1 MYWLYILIVIADCL
15 TLRVSQCFL
24 QLGSEFIETH
34 LLLLYDELSL
44 QFGTAML
51 ISSILNDTA
60 CLIFRQIKFK
70 IYALNYALFA
80 PYHAF
85 PAVLS
90 DRAIGG

>member
-70 IYALNYALFA
+70 NICLELRF
-80 PYHAF
+80 
-85 PAVLS
+85 VC
-90 DRAIGG
+90 AISRFSGGTF